1 MKRLIIV
8 WFTLAILLAA
18 VALAQGPGA
27 AGPRGPGAAP
37 GGRGTPAPP
46 ATGPIV
52 DMVTKITDAINKQ
65 DSAALTKLV
74 SADAVLVDE
83 DGHFDPVNLWI
94 TKLTST
100 GSKTMTVLG
109 GRGLSPLRVAEAG
122 DTAWAAFNYNLKE
135 TATPRGQ
142 STASPNEIDGIAT
155 IVFKKN
161 GTDWQAILIHI
172 AVKGTAIT
180 PH

>member
-1 MKRLIIV
+1 MKKLIFVSI
-8 WFTLAILLAA
+8 TSA
-18 VALAQGPGA
+18 VMFVSFVMAQGPG
-27 AGPRGPGAAP
+27 GGQRGPGGA

-46 ATGPIV
+46 ATGPIA

-65 DSAALTKLV
+65 DAAALTKLV
-74 SADAVLVDE
+74 TADAVLVDE
-83 DGHFDPVNLWI
+83 DGHFDPVNQWI
-94 TKLTST
+94 MKLTTT

-109 GRGLSPLRVAEAG
+109 GRGLSPLRVSESG

-142 STASPNEIDGIAT
+142 STASPNEINGIAT
-155 IVFKKN
+155 IVFRKN
-161 GTDWQAILIHI
+161 GTDWQATLIHI
-172 AVKGTAIT
+172 AVKGLAIT